1 MFKKLERSQEFYPR
15 HFGSPDAIT
24 HEKVIQHYRTA
35 QGRFGGTG
43 TVPSFKHQSLISY
56 DGKRNYI
63 ETVNPVF
70 YLWTDS
76 QLKYLSQ
83 INRTLGCGRKTNG
96 KKG

>member
-24 HEKVIQHYRTA
+24 QHYRTA

-43 TVPSFKHQSLISY
+43 TVPSFKHQSPISY
-56 DGKRNYI
+56 DGKRNSI
-63 ETVNPVF
+63 ETVNLVF